1 MPLKG
6 KVKYMKKKPATNAT
20 AKVKYK
26 TKKK

>member
-6 KVKYMKKKPATNAT
+6 KIKYMKPKTTKTT
-20 AKVKYK
+20 KAKVKYK

>member
-6 KVKYMKKKPATNAT
+6 KIKYMKPKATTKAN